1 MRTEL
6 EGINMT
12 LVIKNLQSLG
22 EDTICND
29 SGVVLLYVTKALVLL
44 NEAG

>member
-1 MRTEL
+1 MTEL

-22 EDTICND
+22 EDTIRND

>member
-1 MRTEL
+1 MTEL

-22 EDTICND
+22 EDTIRND
-29 SGVVLLYVTKALVLL
+29 SGVVLLYGTKALVLL

>member
-1 MRTEL
+1 MRTKLKE
-6 EGINMT
+6 INMT

-22 EDTICND
+22 EDAIRND
-29 SGVVLLYVTKALVLL
+29 SEVVLLYVTKALVLL